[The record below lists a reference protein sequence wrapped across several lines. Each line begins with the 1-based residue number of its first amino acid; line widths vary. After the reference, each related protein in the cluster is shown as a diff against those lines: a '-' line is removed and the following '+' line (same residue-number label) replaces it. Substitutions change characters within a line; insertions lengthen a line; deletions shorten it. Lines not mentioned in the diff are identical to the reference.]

1 MINTTQA
8 TINYRNHYPDMTLE
22 EIGIN
27 VGLTKQRVSQ
37 ILTKANVETR
47 SLKKIPAP
55 FPNCQTCGKP
65 VSHLQQIDALTS
77 HQKASVRRR
86 LFCSTACQFP
96 QGKTSTNCHYCN
108 KELIFMTSVYNTRLR
123 RSRFI
128 HCSRAC
134 RDSSRR
140 GTPMIVYK
148 NI

>member
-1 MINTTQA
+1 MINNTQA
-8 TINYRNHYPDMTLE
+8 IINYRNHYPDMTLE
-22 EIGIN
+22 EIGLT
-27 VGLTKQRVSQ
+27 VGVTKQRVSQ

-47 SLKKIPAP
+47 SRKKIPAP
-55 FPNCQTCGKP
+55 MPKCQTCGNP
-65 VSHLQQIDALTS
+65 VSH
-77 HQKASVRRR
+77 RRR
-86 LFCSTACQFP
+86 LFCGYTCQFP

-108 KELIFMTSVYNTRLR
+108 KELTLMTSVYNSRLR